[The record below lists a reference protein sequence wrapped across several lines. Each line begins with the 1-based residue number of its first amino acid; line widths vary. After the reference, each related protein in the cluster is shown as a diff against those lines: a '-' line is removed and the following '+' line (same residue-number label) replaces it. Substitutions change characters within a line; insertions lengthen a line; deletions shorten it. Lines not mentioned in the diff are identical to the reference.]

1 VPDKRRAEER
11 PDRQTKGAD
20 PQEDRAPSQ
29 EELLREFYP
38 NRTGLRTLLGSPRHA
53 CPDRKPL
60 RNRRPLT
67 KLTMNEI
74 STNVT
79 PPAEES
85 SALSV
90 FSSQDNFE
98 LAQRAGKMLAASDL
112 VPQQFRGNVANC
124 VIALNIAS
132 RIGADPFAVLQ
143 SLYIVH
149 GRPAWSS
156 QFLIAMVNASGRYTP
171 LQFRMTGDGDDLT
184 CVAHAKDKETGEP
197 VEGPPVSIQMAKDEG
212 WATKSGSKWVSMAPL
227 MLRYRAGAFFSR
239 IYAPDLCL
247 GMRTM
252 EEEVDIREAKP
263 APSKGIFPTR
273 PKPEPEPEPKPEP
286 VPIEINGA
294 QDPAPVEVMPPEP
307 EPEPEVDEKQAA
319 LTSVLEKITESE
331 ASGEDIESVLRGRKV
346 LGAKGSIA
354 MLGTAKLNEI
364 LGNWLEIEADALN
377 RFQAMPFED

>member
-1 VPDKRRAEER
+1 
-11 PDRQTKGAD
+11 
-20 PQEDRAPSQ
+20 
-29 EELLREFYP
+29 
-38 NRTGLRTLLGSPRHA
+38 
-53 CPDRKPL
+53 
-60 RNRRPLT
+60 
-67 KLTMNEI
+67 MNEI

-79 PPAEES
+79 QAAEEAT
-85 SALSV
+85 ALSV

-184 CVAHAKDKETGEP
+184 CVAHAKDKDTGEA

-212 WATKSGSKWVSMAPL
+212 WATKSGSKWVHMAPL
-227 MLRYRAGAFFSR
+227 MLRYRAGAFFAR
-239 IYAPDLCL
+239 LYAPDLCL

-252 EEEVDIREAKP
+252 EEEVDIRESQP

-273 PKPEPEPEPKPEP
+273 PKPKPK
-286 VPIEINGA
+286 
-294 QDPAPVEVMPPEP
+294 
-307 EPEPEVDEKQAA
+307 PEVDEKQAA

-331 ASGEDIESVLRGRKV
+331 ASGEDIESVLRGRKL
-346 LGAKGSIA
+346 LGDKGTIA
-354 MLGTAKLNEI
+354 RLGTAKLKEI
-364 LGNWLEIEADALN
+364 LGSWLEIEADALN
-377 RFQAMPFED
+377 RFQPMPYED